1 MPYYQCPYLSNV
13 VNLNVERKKHIANNH
28 PDLLPQYEDRI
39 SEVLKE
45 PDQIR
50 ISERFKNAHL
60 FSKWFDN
67 ILGGKYIVVVVVS
80 EEWPEGRHWI
90 ITAYI
95 TRRLSGG
102 EIVWKK
108 K

>member
-1 MPYYQCPYLSNV
+1 M
-13 VNLNVERKKHIANNH
+13 NLTDERKKHIADNH
-28 PDLLPQYEDRI
+28 PDLLPRYEEQIR
-39 SEVLKE
+39 EALNN

-67 ILGGKYIVVVVVS
+67 ILGGKYIVAVVVS
-80 EEWPEGRHWI
+80 EEWPEDRHWI

-102 EIVWKK
+102 KSVWKK
-108 K
+108 R